1 MKKNISPVILLT
13 GLLLLF
19 LSESCKPSRVL
30 VFSKTLGFRHTSIA
44 AGKTALLKLGAANK
58 FAVDTTEDA
67 SVFTKAQLKKYA
79 SVVFLNTTGDVLD
92 SLQQFAF
99 TRYIKRGGGFVGVH
113 SATDTEYGWPWYGKM
128 VGAYFNGHPKPQEAT
143 FIIKDKIFLAT
154 SFFTDTIWKRTDE
167 LYNFKNMNPDV
178 HVLVC
183 IDESSYEGGTNGS
196 YHPFSWY
203 HAYDGGR
210 AFYTAMGHTDETYSD
225 SNFIKHLLGGIKYA
239 MKKK

>member
-1 MKKNISPVILLT
+1 MKKMFPAVMFFMAIM
-13 GLLLLF
+13 F
-19 LSESCKPSRVL
+19 LSFNKSRKLPRVL

-44 AGKTALLKLGAANK
+44 AGKTALLQLGTENK

-67 SVFTKAQLKKYA
+67 SMFTKKNLKRYA
-79 SVVFLNTTGDVLD
+79 AVVFLNTTGDVLD
-92 SLQQFAF
+92 SLQQQAF
-99 TRYIKRGGGFVGVH
+99 TKYIQRGGGFVGIH

-143 FIIKDKIFLAT
+143 FIIKDKSFLAT

-225 SNFIKHLLGGIKYA
+225 SNFVKHLLGGIKYA
-239 MKKK
+239 MGKK